1 MNRTHSFHS
10 TQRGYTLLE
19 VSLFMGLALTL
30 SIGYLKNQVSENQ
43 YSIAVTQA
51 GFYKSVNDAVS
62 KYMINYYV
70 SLKDI
75 PGQCSRV
82 LLMTGAT
89 PPPMTPSTNCQFIG
103 GAPSSPANALQPT
116 LIELQNLSLL
126 DRNFNNRLLFP
137 TDLVAVNASGVK
149 PAGTYGVR
157 IQRWCNSIQM
167 TDATTCGAV
176 ATQLRSLVFN
186 TQPFVMTGGGSYL
199 SMSRFEFM
207 RAALTAMGSN
217 GYASPGT
224 NNDLNLF
231 TLTGTATSSP
241 ISSFNASGV
250 SGILAI
256 QNTSDVTCLNL

>member
-10 TQRGYTLLE
+10 MQRGYTLLE

-30 SIGYLKNQVSENQ
+30 SIGYLKNQISENQ

-62 KYMINYYV
+62 KYMINYYD

-75 PGQCSRV
+75 PGQCSSV
-82 LLMTGAT
+82 LLMTGGT
-89 PPPMTPSTNCQFIG
+89 PTAMAPGINCQFTG
-103 GAPSSPANALQPT
+103 GTPNSPANALQPT

-126 DRNFNNRLLFP
+126 DKNFNNRLLFP
-137 TDLVAVNASGVK
+137 TDLVAVNASGIK

-157 IQRWCNSIQM
+157 IQRWCNGVQR
-167 TDATTCGAV
+167 TDATACGTV

-186 TQPFVMTGGGSYL
+186 TQPFAMTGGGSYL
-199 SMSRFEFM
+199 SMSRSDFM
-207 RAALTAMGSN
+207 TTALTAMGSN
-217 GYASPGT
+217 GYASPRIQ
-224 NNDLNLF
+224 NDINLY

-241 ISSFNASGV
+241 ISSFNSVGV

-256 QNTSDVTCLNL
+256 QNTSDVNCLNL